1 MQTEVAH
8 YTLVPILNAED
19 GDGSSA
25 VVRGCGFH
33 VKLSFYVHIKF
44 GSFFPLSV
52 RKKS

>member
-25 VVRGCGFH
+25 VDVD
-33 VKLSFYVHIKF
+33 SM
-44 GSFFPLSV
+44 
-52 RKKS
+52 